1 MSPFNQLTLYKI
13 SKIQFLVEF
22 QINILSWEATT
33 ISTFHDIQ
41 VEERKLM
48 QNWDHEM
55 QLISEVYD
63 QATNQYI

>member
-13 SKIQFLVEF
+13 SKIRFLVEF

-33 ISTFHDIQ
+33 ILTFHDIQ